1 MKVISSKRWLL
12 PSVLAICSSTILT
25 TAAHAELSLGF
36 GAGLADYTVRVR
48 GDALYA
54 FGGGN
59 TSYSYYQYP
68 ADYNS
73 KNATAN
79 FYLRYLYPTCN
90 TPFSAGVEWTY
101 TYWHINNNTLRAD
114 NTFQSAD
121 GTLVGAV
128 PVENFRTKSQGI
140 VALNAVIRAML
151 APTVSFNVFGGPAW
165 VNTKY
170 IAFDFHD
177 DFRRATRSRY
187 QLTGVT
193 GVEADWQFCKDM
205 SAGLRFDYFFQTNS
219 RLISNYGSNHAPLLV
234 KMRAKTRSTPMYSLN
249 VRYSLPNF

>member
-1 MKVISSKRWLL
+1 MKALTSKRWLL
-12 PSVLAICSSTILT
+12 PSMLAVISGTMIN
-25 TAAHAELSLGF
+25 TAAYAELSLGF

-48 GDALYA
+48 GNALYA
-54 FGGGN
+54 FGGGD
-59 TSYSYYQYP
+59 TSTSYYQYP

-79 FYLRYLYPTCN
+79 FYVRYLYPTCN
-90 TPFSAGVEWTY
+90 TPFSAGIEWSY
-101 TYWHINNNTLRAD
+101 TYWHINNVTLRAD
-114 NTFQSAD
+114 DNFASNATTSA
-121 GTLVGAV
+121 LS
-128 PVENFRTKSQGI
+128 VENFRTKSQGV

-151 APTVSFNVFGGPAW
+151 TPTVSFNIFGGPAW
-165 VNTKY
+165 LNTKY
-170 IAFDFHD
+170 IDYDFHD

-205 SAGLRFDYFFQTNS
+205 LAGLRFDYFFQTDS

-234 KMRAKTRSTPMYSLN
+234 KLRAKTRSTPMYSLN